1 MDFRWVEWNTQHIA
15 THGVEPGE
23 AEEVI
28 EDARSPYPHRIEDD
42 KWLAWGPTSA
52 GRLLQVVFVL
62 DEGGTAFVIHARDL
76 TTNEKRRMR
85 RR

>member
-15 THGVEPGE
+15 AHGVDPEE
-23 AEEVI
+23 TEEVI
-28 EDARSPYPHRIEDD
+28 ENARSPYPRRIEDD
-42 KWLAWGPTSA
+42 KCLAWGPTAA

-62 DEGGTAFVIHARDL
+62 DEGGTVFVIHARNL
-76 TTNEKRRMR
+76 TANEKRRMR